1 VRVGSY
7 VYGIASVAAG
17 VLDFVWGEFEAAHK
31 PIQAFG
37 DHIPGVRIFAYV
49 AAVWL
54 ISGGAAILSRR
65 TARFGA
71 AALAIIYGI
80 FGVFSF
86 PRFYTAPHL
95 LGYRTTVYIGVL
107 GGIGQQVIL
116 VVAAAIVYASLDL
129 RASISP
135 RAARIARWIFG
146 LCSVDFGLAHLT
158 GVQAVAPMVPK
169 WMPWGGAFWTVL
181 TGIAFVLAGLAILSG
196 ILDVL
201 ASRLLALMLLVFS
214 VSVLMPMIFAHPL
227 DHIAWGGN
235 AYNLA
240 AVGAAWIF
248 ADWLAH
254 RPQPLRNQ
262 QSAKPAEPSLA

>member
-1 VRVGSY
+1 MF
-7 VYGIASVAAG
+7 GIASVAAG
-17 VLDFVWGEFEAAHK
+17 ILDLVWGEFEAAHQ

-37 DHIPGVRIFAYV
+37 DHIPGVKILAYV
-49 AAVWL
+49 AAIWL
-54 ISGGAAILSRR
+54 IAGGAAILSRR

-80 FGVFSF
+80 FGAFSF
-86 PRFYTAPHL
+86 PRLYTAPHF
-95 LGYRTTVYIGVL
+95 LGYRSTVYIGL
-107 GGIGQQVIL
+107 LAGIGQQAIL

-135 RAARIARWIFG
+135 RAARIARWMFG

-158 GVQAVAPMVPK
+158 GVQAVAPMVPN

-214 VSVLMPMIFAHPL
+214 LSVLVPMIFAHPH
-227 DHIAWGGN
+227 DHTAWGGN

-248 ADWLAH
+248 ADWLAE
-254 RPQPLRNQ
+254 RAQPVRNQ
-262 QSAKPAEPSLA
+262 RSAEPAEPSLA